1 MLFDQNWKFYLLFFL
16 GKIGQNSVFCDL
28 VDREL
33 AILDYKNIHLNKS
46 KILHFSNGLSP
57 LFLAKNLKFGPF
69 FLPQQ
74 NKSKEAVL
82 ETCR

>member
-33 AILDYKNIHLNKS
+33 AILDYKNIDLKKS
-46 KILHFSNGLSP
+46 KIFHSTTGVSSW
-57 LFLAKNLKFGPF
+57 FLVKNRKFCTF
-69 FLPQQ
+69 FF
-74 NKSKEAVL
+74 
-82 ETCR
+82 